1 MRAVVSR
8 GYGFF
13 LCERQVTGSNLKIAG
28 QNISAL
34 DQVAELAQ
42 VSWKTV
48 LPQLLQGRFA
58 QTAAGHLQLSGDLLA
73 EDVAHSWNVFDAIA
87 QGRQVNGDHGKPVEK
102 VLAKQAFF
110 HPLLKITMRRHQHA
124 NIDLARTGRSHAQQL
139 SIG

>member
-8 GYGFF
+8 GCGFF
-13 LCERQVTGSNLKIAG
+13 LRERQVGRSDFKIAG
-28 QNISAL
+28 KNVSAL
-34 DQVAELAQ
+34 NQVAELAE

-48 LPQLLQGRFA
+48 LSQLLHGRFA

-87 QGRQVNGDHGKPVEK
+87 QGRKMNGDHCKAVKK
-102 VLAKQAFF
+102 VLTKQAFF
-110 HPLLKITMRRHQHA
+110 HPLLKIAMRGHEYT
-124 NIDLARTGRSHAQQL
+124 NVDLARTRRSHAQQL